1 MVNLKIKFCKVEF
14 DNPIILPSGIAQ
26 DIPNDHENAIRA
38 GAGGVTTKSLTV
50 EPREGYP
57 IPRIIKYEY
66 GILNAVGIRN
76 PGIKK
81 GKELLRQ
88 FINKHDLPIIV
99 SVFATNG
106 KDFETLVEE
115 ISQINPQFIE
125 LNLSCPHLTSE
136 FGLPIG
142 SGPEAAVIAVMSAKK
157 HANKIPVIAKL
168 TPNIP
173 DIASIAKACEYA
185 GADAICAIN
194 TVGSG
199 MVIDVNKKKPVLGNK
214 RGGVSGP
221 GIKPVAVRCVYDIYE
236 AVKIPIIGMGGIT
249 TWQDTVEM
257 IMAGANLVGVGSA
270 VYTKGYK
277 VYSEIKEG
285 LSQFLEEN
293 KASKLKDIIGIAH

>member
-1 MVNLKIKFCKVEF
+1 MGSVLLLPRSLAAALVACAIAAAPARAADAGPEAEAMALYAQGEEHYNAGRIDEALVAFRQAYKRLPAPGLLVNIGQCLRQ
-14 DNPIILPSGIAQ
+14 LG
-26 DIPNDHENAIRA
+26 DHENAIRA

-214 RGGVSGP
+214 R
-221 GIKPVAVRCVYDIYE
+221 
-236 AVKIPIIGMGGIT
+236 
-249 TWQDTVEM
+249 
-257 IMAGANLVGVGSA
+257 
-270 VYTKGYK
+270 
-277 VYSEIKEG
+277 
-285 LSQFLEEN
+285 
-293 KASKLKDIIGIAH
+293 